1 MPKLT
6 AGLMYRMCQWLLLLH
21 HCKAAMAPAACL
33 QLRETAARA
42 EETASAE
49 VQQLVAS
56 LRQQH
61 PDMLSQLESFM
72 TEMDRITVLPEELW
86 HSALQSLQVRPAM
99 SMLELNSR
107 LCPWTGSREPFQVL
121 AAFCLVQRHAGK
133 VLASGCCMQAFSLLQ
148 LPCAS
153 AGSSCK
159 SFPGCDCT
167 LTIVITGGCSPAGC
181 SAA

>member
-21 HCKAAMAPAACL
+21 HCKAALAPAACL

-121 AAFCLVQRHAGK
+121 AAFLSYTETCWQGFGIGL
-133 VLASGCCMQAFSLLQ
+133 LYASF
-148 LPCAS
+148 
-153 AGSSCK
+153 
-159 SFPGCDCT
+159 FP
-167 LTIVITGGCSPAGC
+167 
-181 SAA
+181 AATAVCICWKLM